1 MEIGYD
7 EDNGK
12 IVQLE
17 CYHMKNIHKKLQAFL
32 VLETHRQDE
41 GLELI
46 ASENY
51 TSSAVRELQGSIL
64 TNKYAEGFPGKRYY
78 GGCEEV
84 DKIEQLAID
93 LAKQV
98 YGCQFANVQPHSG
111 SSANFIVYSALLQP
125 GDTIMA
131 LGLNEGGHLT
141 HGSSVNFSGKL
152 YRFIHYGLL
161 PNGHLDY
168 DGMHALALK
177 EKPKIIVA
185 GFSSYPYLTDYT
197 KFKAAAD
204 AVGAKLLVDMAHISG
219 LVAAG
224 VHPSPFP
231 YADIVTSTTHKTIR
245 GPRGGMILTNDETLS
260 KKINSATFPGAQGGP
275 LVHVIAGKAQAF
287 AEALEPEFKTYA
299 YNILKNTKA
308 CQDEF
313 AKLGAVVSG
322 TETHLFLVD
331 TKQTFGLKGVEAQN
345 KLDEIGVTLNK
356 NMLPNDTETPQLT
369 SGVRIGLAALTTRGI
384 TEEVSRDV
392 ARLIYR
398 YLIGDISKELAK
410 DIVRRIVSQLIPLGA
425 I

>member
-1 MEIGYD
+1 MRSTL
-7 EDNGK
+7 EDRLDDL
-12 IVQLE
+12 IDLE
-17 CYHMKNIHKKLQAFL
+17 AK
-32 VLETHRQDE
+32 RQDE

-51 TSSAVRELQGSIL
+51 TSSRVRAIQGSIL
-64 TNKYAEGFPGKRYY
+64 TNKYAEGFPGRRYY
-78 GGCEEV
+78 GGCEHV
-84 DKIEQLAID
+84 DHIEQMAID
-93 LAKQV
+93 LACQV
-98 YGCQFANVQPHSG
+98 YGCKFANVQPHSG
-111 SSANFIVYSALLQP
+111 SSANFIVYSSLLQP

-152 YRFIHYGLL
+152 YRFVHYGLL

-168 DGMHALALK
+168 EGMLALAKK
-177 EKPKIIVA
+177 EQPKLIVA
-185 GFSSYPYLTDYT
+185 GFSSYPYITDYQ
-197 KFKAAAD
+197 KFKEATD
-204 AVGAKLLVDMAHISG
+204 AVGARLLVDMAHISG

-245 GPRGGMILTNDETLS
+245 GPRGGMILTNDEILA

-287 AEALEPEFKTYA
+287 IEALEPSFKDYA
-299 YNILKNTKA
+299 KNILMNTKA
-308 CQDEF
+308 CQEEF

-331 TKQTFGLKGVEAQN
+331 TKQTFGLKGNEAQN
-345 KLDEIGVTLNK
+345 KLDAIGVTLNK

-392 ARLIYR
+392 ARLIVR
-398 YLIGDISKELAK
+398 YLKGDINDELAK
-410 DIVRRIVSQLIPLGA
+410 SIVKRIVSQLKPLEA